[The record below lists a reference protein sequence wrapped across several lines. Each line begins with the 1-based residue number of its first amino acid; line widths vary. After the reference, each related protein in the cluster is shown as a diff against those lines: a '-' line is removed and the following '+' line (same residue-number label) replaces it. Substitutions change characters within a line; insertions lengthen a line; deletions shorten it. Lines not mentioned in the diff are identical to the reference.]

1 MSVTGLLYAVFTAR
15 FFLPSDGEQ
24 AECQTLVDAG
34 LAVPC
39 AQGKLDGYRGSAAG
53 YRAVMA
59 RWGHG

>member
-1 MSVTGLLYAVFTAR
+1 MSVTGLLYEVFTAR
-15 FFLPSDGEQ
+15 FFISRDGDQ
-24 AECQTLVDAG
+24 ADCKALVDAA

-39 AQGKLDGYRGSAAG
+39 AQGKLDGYQVSAAG

>member
-1 MSVTGLLYAVFTAR
+1 MSVASLLYEVFTAR
-15 FFLPSDGEQ
+15 FYRPRDGEQ
-24 AECQTLVDAG
+24 AECQTLVAVQ

-39 AQGKLDGYRGSAAG
+39 AQGKLDGYRVSAAG